1 VIFQSAL
8 IVYSPQT
15 VNLISIDGIS
25 KTLGDAPLFEGL
37 SLGIDEGERIGL
49 VGKNGAGKSTL
60 LRVIS
65 GELEADSG
73 TMARKRGLRLS
84 VLPQRPGFEPGTRL
98 RDFLKGASSSQVEAY
113 YALMEAEARDPGGK
127 EHDRLLHEVEAAGNL
142 DLEHRFLSFC
152 TELGLPGPD
161 SLLDS
166 YSGGMLK
173 KAAIARCLAPR
184 SDLVLLDEPTNH
196 LDVETIEWLEERLLS
211 GGYAF
216 ILVTHDR
223 WFLDSVCTAILEVD
237 SGQVWRHPGNYS
249 AFLEGKAERLAN
261 LEKADSR
268 RVARLRI
275 ELEWLGRGARAR
287 AGKSRR
293 RKERIREMAGQG
305 LEKAAAME
313 GFQTNE
319 SRLGR
324 RVLELKHVGKA
335 YGQKS
340 LFQDFSYEF
349 TRGDRIGIVGPNGC
363 GKTSLL
369 DLIAGRK
376 DLDSGSI
383 HRGDTLRV
391 SYFDQASTSLSQEA
405 SVLESVQEKAE
416 ILRLK
421 DGSTLSAELLLERF
435 LFPRPMQGLSVSRL
449 SGGER
454 RRLELV
460 RLLAESPNFLLLDE
474 PTNDLDIETIELLED
489 FLESFQG
496 CVAVVSHDR
505 AFLDRVAAF
514 LLVFDGKG
522 GLKEFPGTYSEW
534 REDKAA
540 GDEEARL
547 AAELEARRLR
557 EAQARAAS
565 AGAPGPAKKL
575 TWAEKREFDGLL
587 DEIDALEGERRELE
601 AHFSASAGGAE
612 LEARARRYAEL
623 GTLIEARTLRWEEL
637 AERA

>member
-1 VIFQSAL
+1 M
-8 IVYSPQT
+8 
-15 VNLISIDGIS
+15 NLLSIDGIS
-25 KTLGDAPLFEGL
+25 KTLGDSPLFSDL
-37 SLGIDEGERIGL
+37 SLGIDEGEGIGL

-60 LRVIS
+60 LKVIS

-73 TMARKRGLRLS
+73 TLARKRGLRIS
-84 VLPQRPGFEPGTRL
+84 VLPQRPVFQKGAAL
-98 RDFLKGASSSQVEAY
+98 RDFLKGASSPQVDAY
-113 YALMEAEARDPGGK
+113 YALLEASAKNPGGRD
-127 EHDRLLHEVEAAGNL
+127 HDRLLHEVEAAGNL
-142 DLEHRFLSFC
+142 DLEHRFLSLC

-196 LDVETIEWLEERLLS
+196 LDVETIEWLEARLLS
-211 GGYAF
+211 GGFAF

-223 WFLDSVCTAILEVD
+223 WFLDAVCSSILEVD
-237 SGQVWRHPGNYS
+237 AGKVWRHPGNYS

-261 LEKADSR
+261 MEKADSR
-268 RVARLRI
+268 RLARLKI

-293 RKERIREMAGQG
+293 RKERIRDMAGAG
-305 LEKAAAME
+305 PERASSMD

-324 RVLELKHVGKA
+324 RVLELKGVAKA
-335 YGQKS
+335 YGDKG
-340 LFQDFSYEF
+340 LFRDFSYEF

-369 DLIAGRK
+369 DVIDGRK
-376 DLDSGSI
+376 EIDSGAI
-383 HRGDTLRV
+383 LRGDTLRV
-391 SYFDQASTSLSQEA
+391 SYFDQGSTSLRQDA

-416 ILRLK
+416 VLRLK
-421 DGSTLSAELLLERF
+421 DGTSLSAELLLERF
-435 LFPRPMQGLSVSRL
+435 LFPRTMQSLRVARL

-489 FLESFQG
+489 FLEAFQG

-522 GLKEFPGTYSEW
+522 GLKEYPGSYSEW
-534 REDKAA
+534 REDQAA
-540 GDEEARL
+540 EAEEARL
-547 AAELEARRLR
+547 AADLELRALR
-557 EAQARAAS
+557 EAQARAAQGPG
-565 AGAPGPAKKL
+565 AGASGAGKKL
-575 TWAEKREFDGLL
+575 TWAERKEFDGLL
-587 DEIDALEGERRELE
+587 DEIDALEAERRDLE
-601 AHFSASAGGAE
+601 AHFSSSAGGAE

-623 GTLIEARTLRWEEL
+623 ASLIEARTRRWEDL
-637 AERA
+637 AEKA